1 MGLVAASVARLGC
14 WVLDSG
20 IVSDKVA
27 VAGVEMRAFCSGSRV
42 MTRAATC
49 NVRRSSVQTG
59 DFARNILARGIGEV
73 GKLFVGAEVKVR
85 RLGI

>member
-1 MGLVAASVARLGC
+1 MSVARLGC
-14 WVLDSG
+14 RVFDSG
-20 IVSDKVA
+20 TKSDKVA

-49 NVRRSSVQTG
+49 NVRRSKAHTG
-59 DFARNILARGIGEV
+59 DLVRNIVARRIGEV
-73 GKLFVGAEVKVR
+73 GELFNGAEIKVR